1 MTILTKPW
9 PALRSSYTTAGVTV
23 RPLQPGDAHLIEEMH
38 QRLSPDSL
46 YYRYLRY
53 RPPTPAEIAA
63 VCRLAPET
71 GAGLVVT
78 TQEAPTA
85 IVGVAYYVRE
95 PHAAEPTA
103 ELGILIED
111 RFQGQGIGRRLW
123 QRLQQ
128 QAQADGVCRLRL
140 LVHPHN
146 QRMAWLVQGSGLPYT
161 TKADDGLR
169 EYLVTLT
176 PRSLPTTLEAA
187 PTTRRGAWH
196 IVNPI
201 QSGPAIHHSLFTIYH
216 SLFGEQ
222 EKYHDPH
229 ETL

>member
-1 MTILTKPW
+1 MTILTQPW
-9 PALRSSYTTAGVTV
+9 PALRPSYRASGVTV
-23 RPLQPGDAHLIEEMH
+23 RPIQQGDAHLIDEMH

-46 YYRYLRY
+46 YFRYLRC
-53 RPPTPAEIAA
+53 RPPTAAEIAA
-63 VCRLAPET
+63 VCRLAPES

-78 TQEAPTA
+78 TQEIPAA

-95 PHAAEPTA
+95 PHATEPTA

-128 QAQADGVCRLRL
+128 QAQRDGVRRLRL
-140 LVHPHN
+140 LVHPQN
-146 QRMAWLVQGSGLPYT
+146 QRMAWLVQSSGLPYAA
-161 TKADDGLR
+161 KVDGGLR
-169 EYLVTLT
+169 EYLVTLA
-176 PRSLPTTLEAA
+176 PRSLPTTPEAA

-201 QSGPAIHHSLFTIYH
+201 
-216 SLFGEQ
+216 
-222 EKYHDPH
+222 
-229 ETL
+229 

>member
-1 MTILTKPW
+1 MTILTQPW
-9 PALRSSYTTAGVTV
+9 LALRPSYRAGGVTV
-23 RPLQPGDAHLIEEMH
+23 RPIQHGDAHLIDEMH

-46 YYRYLRY
+46 YFRYLQC
-53 RPPTPAEIAA
+53 RPPTAAEIAA
-63 VCRLAPET
+63 VCRLAPES

-128 QAQADGVCRLRL
+128 QAQRDGVRRLRL
-140 LVHPHN
+140 LAHPQN
-146 QRMAWLVQGSGLPYT
+146 QRMAWLVQSSGLPYAA
-161 TKADDGLR
+161 KADGGLR
-169 EYLVTLT
+169 EYLVTNQ
-176 PRSLPTTLEAA
+176 A
-187 PTTRRGAWH
+187 P
-196 IVNPI
+196 
-201 QSGPAIHHSLFTIYH
+201 
-216 SLFGEQ
+216 
-222 EKYHDPH
+222 
-229 ETL
+229 